1 MERTTDRKP
10 TPGFRERSPGH
21 YELRAY
27 NAGTL
32 KKIVRTYST
41 PARGMSR
48 EWGICEA
55 RKTHARLVSDIRA
68 GKYGE
73 KVTPDKIRT
82 LGQPL
87 HEWIDHGET
96 RGQSPNTSHRYR
108 VNPEG
113 VSDAPQPVDNP
124 VEYLFGLVVREC
136 LTIFRT

>member
-1 MERTTDRKP
+1 
-10 TPGFRERSPGH
+10 
-21 YELRAY
+21 
-27 NAGTL
+27 
-32 KKIVRTYST
+32 
-41 PARGMSR
+41 MSR
-48 EWGICEA
+48 ESGICEA
-55 RKTHARLVSDIRA
+55 RKAPERLVSDIRA

-87 HEWIDHGET
+87 DEWIDHGET
-96 RGQSPNTSHRYR
+96 RGRSPNTSHGYR

-124 VEYLFGLVVREC
+124 VEDLFGLVVREC